1 MFKKGQVICYLNSD
15 NKENFESCINNSSL
29 KGGISKEND
38 NLKSIVDCLIPGT
51 ILGYS
56 LDEEENQDI
65 LCIPAMSLHLS
76 MPLKPGE
83 YFWYFEDENIKANP
97 VKTLSFVNK
106 YWLSRVHGTLF
117 SEDLNFSFRERDGD
131 YKSEEVNDTS
141 TVESLDFKSGGVF
154 DARTYST
161 GKNTNTLYNEGINE
175 NALKDKAVPRYLSRS
190 DELCLQGS
198 YNSLINLTKIDF
210 RKEDKKPGGAI
221 DLVAGRKSLYG
232 YSDKETESLKKDN
245 VEYRLNTYN
254 KITNVENREELFK
267 MPASYLNEDIEFEDV
282 ESDDIDNIQ
291 DASRILIS
299 ECSILDSQIN
309 SNDDK
314 FYDNVNLE
322 NVFIADYT
330 TITPT
335 VLTKHES
342 TSKRIKKDN
351 AYLSEASK
359 ILIENPARKN
369 IDFFSNQSIPSI
381 LVKSNDIRIVARKE
395 MFKSD
400 ELFLPDGSIRIIKE
414 GSNFIENSHIL
425 MERDGSLNID
435 GNMIFIG
442 SFEKEAI
449 KNIYP
454 EDVDLNYEEF
464 YEKIKNEDE
473 VEFKNLP
480 DLDAYQNVELANN
493 KNIKKLHGKGNGVIL
508 GYHPNLSEP
517 LVLGNTLHTVLK
529 EILTINIKSF
539 NLIADAIKEIES
551 QIKDVNEAVANH
563 FHPHPLGPTS
573 PDPDLAGLLLEP
585 LPIKSTASNDAI
597 DNLKKSG
604 TKIKEIENIINNL
617 NEILSRFAKTS

>member
-15 NKENFESCINNSSL
+15 NKENFENCINNSSL

-38 NLKSIVDCLIPGT
+38 NLKSIIDCLTPGT

-56 LDEEENQDI
+56 LDEKENQDI

-83 YFWYFEDENIKANP
+83 YFWYFEDENIKATP

-117 SEDLNFSFRERDGD
+117 SEDLNFSFRERDSD

-141 TVESLDFKSGGVF
+141 TVESLDFKSEGVF
-154 DARTYST
+154 DARTYSV
-161 GKNTNTLYNEGINE
+161 GKNTNILYKEGINE
-175 NALKDKAVPRYLSRS
+175 NSLIDKAVPRYLSRS

-221 DLVAGRKSLYG
+221 DLVAGRKSLYE
-232 YSDKETESLKKDN
+232 YSDKATTPLEKDN
-245 VEYRLNTYN
+245 VKYRLNTYN
-254 KITNVENREELFK
+254 KTTNVENSEELFK
-267 MPASYLNEDIEFEDV
+267 MPASYLNEDVEFEDV

-299 ECSILDSQIN
+299 ECSILDSLIN

-314 FYDNVNLE
+314 FYDNENLE
-322 NVFIADYT
+322 NVFIADYSK
-330 TITPT
+330 IIPT

-425 MERDGSLNID
+425 MERDGNLNID

-454 EDVDLNYEEF
+454 EDIDLNYEEF
-464 YEKIKNEDE
+464 YEKIKNEDDAA
-473 VEFKNLP
+473 FKSSSS
-480 DLDAYQNVELANN
+480 LDAYQNLEFANN
-493 KNIKKLHGKGNGVIL
+493 KNIKKMHGKGNGVIL

-517 LVLGNTLHTVLK
+517 LVLGNTLHAVLK
-529 EILTINIKSF
+529 EILTINIAAF
-539 NLIADAIKEIES
+539 NLIAASIEEINTTFKS
-551 QIKDVNEAVANH
+551 HNHLHPQAPTTGLVNPPVN
-563 FHPHPLGPTS
+563 T
-573 PDPDLAGLLLEP
+573 
-585 LPIKSTASNDAI
+585 KSNDAI
-597 DNLKKSG
+597 NNLKEGG
-604 TKIKEIENIINNL
+604 TKVKEIKNIINNL